1 VFGKKNKKAL
11 QISVVNHPKTDE
23 GAVCEESKKVI
34 DPETVR
40 NIAEQGKEFAKKL
53 ALIAIGTYAAIK
65 AIDTAS
71 QVIVNKTKNGK
82 ED

>member
-1 VFGKKNKKAL
+1 MFGKKNKKAL
-11 QISVVNHPKTDE
+11 QISVVNQPKTDE
-23 GAVCEESKKVI
+23 GAVCEENKKII

-40 NIAEQGKEFAKKL
+40 NITEQGKEFAKKL

-71 QVIVNKTKNGK
+71 QVIVNKSKNGK